1 MYRCVVSKMVRLAE
15 EARLLARLLRRQEV
29 PSMVRE
35 RVRLLRRLDRLLDA
49 AVARLSLGERQV
61 PD

>member
-1 MYRCVVSKMVRLAE
+1 MVRLAE
-15 EARLLARLLRRQEV
+15 EAQLLARLLQRQEV

-49 AVARLSLGERQV
+49 AVA
-61 PD
+61 